1 MKNKILLAVAL
12 LLIVLVVIARLIFN
26 QKLEVFKTD
35 LANYEAIQYQQFK
48 LAKEQRLAE
57 ISRNEPLLFQHFV
70 DSLDEQSSVVER
82 DTLYA
87 YLYLKKRVKYKSHS
101 ILYLDCLYDK
111 CSVEEKNAKTLKLI
125 NKKEVELQNK
135 FKEAFD
141 LWYPQLNAEKL
152 IQGDS
157 LSDRCN
163 AFFPAVVEFKY
174 DASIWNEFDMFLR
187 EYTQQIRKAAAQNK
201 STVSQYENARW
212 QTKNRLQNNFKSHF
226 EDRLKVNQNAILPEK
241 DVTLTFSAPML
252 GSIDYTVKQKTIDW
266 ERFNSIAEESF
277 QEQWRNNSLATGS
290 MPYSYCYGSSN
301 YCGGYYC
308 SEIHVRAGG
317 SDVLVTIKNAS
328 ERVVR
333 HGYIQSNTG
342 MTFHVPDGSY
352 QVFFYSGKGWNPD
365 KFMANTSC
373 GKLLGGFV
381 SNESFSKG
389 RYEEVTSAILTYELI
404 SQVNGNFSPSSSSAA
419 EAFN

>member
-87 YLYLKKRVKYKSHS
+87 YLYLKNRVKYKSHS

-135 FKEAFD
+135 FMEAFD

-152 IQGDS
+152 IQGDT
-157 LSDRCN
+157 LSTRCN
-163 AFFPAVVEFKY
+163 AFFPAVVELKY
-174 DASIWNEFDMFLR
+174 DASIWNEFDMFLD
-187 EYTQQIRKAAAQNK
+187 RK
-201 STVSQYENARW
+201 S
-212 QTKNRLQNNFKSHF
+212 
-226 EDRLKVNQNAILPEK
+226 
-241 DVTLTFSAPML
+241 
-252 GSIDYTVKQKTIDW
+252 
-266 ERFNSIAEESF
+266 
-277 QEQWRNNSLATGS
+277 
-290 MPYSYCYGSSN
+290 
-301 YCGGYYC
+301 
-308 SEIHVRAGG
+308 
-317 SDVLVTIKNAS
+317 
-328 ERVVR
+328 VV
-333 HGYIQSNTG
+333 
-342 MTFHVPDGSY
+342 
-352 QVFFYSGKGWNPD
+352 
-365 KFMANTSC
+365 
-373 GKLLGGFV
+373 
-381 SNESFSKG
+381 
-389 RYEEVTSAILTYELI
+389 
-404 SQVNGNFSPSSSSAA
+404 
-419 EAFN
+419 